1 MGKFITCSKFVVI
14 KTAMRCIHSTRI
26 TTIFISYNNIG
37 RAAAAI
43 SKNIM
48 TESYIDN
55 FVE

>member
-1 MGKFITCSKFVVI
+1 M
-14 KTAMRCIHSTRI
+14 CIHSTGI

-37 RAAAAI
+37 RAAAGI

-55 FVE
+55 FLE